1 MAQGQARKVKKKKKS
16 VLKRAAQSRERAE
29 VNRTNRTRVRGW
41 IKRRRTAITAGDAT
55 AAGNL
60 LHPTMSAIDQ
70 AISKGVLH
78 ENTANRYKS
87 RLTLAFNQI
96 KTKAAKPYQRF
107 QSSSMAGRLL
117 SCPPFLFFG
126 CQVGSTTVLSG
137 LVEFPRG

>member
-16 VLKRAAQSRERAE
+16 VLKRAVQSRERAE
-29 VNRTNRTRVRGW
+29 VNRTNRTRVRGV
-41 IKRRRTAITAGDAT
+41 IKRLRTAITAGDAT

-87 RLTLAFNQI
+87 RLTLAYNQI
-96 KTKAAKPYQRF
+96 KAKATK
-107 QSSSMAGRLL
+107 S
-117 SCPPFLFFG
+117 
-126 CQVGSTTVLSG
+126 
-137 LVEFPRG
+137 